1 MHGLYANTNPFYT
14 KDLRILRSWYSQGSE
29 QSPMDSEGKLYCISL
44 QEAYYIVESKGN
56 CVCNFNSLWG
66 KSKSRNPWILIHSWR
81 ILSFNLGTSE
91 NDFQMEC
98 YPSESWKRI
107 SDHFSQTLCRE
118 KKKDTLYKRERVY
131 EDLEKKGRRAY
142 LIDCNN
148 LELRMRV
155 TQMRKEARLDK

>member
-1 MHGLYANTNPFYT
+1 MIFRWNA
-14 KDLRILRSWYSQGSE
+14 IQV
-29 QSPMDSEGKLYCISL
+29 SPESASVIISAKLC
-44 QEAYYIVESKGN
+44 VEK
-56 CVCNFNSLWG
+56 
-66 KSKSRNPWILIHSWR
+66 
-81 ILSFNLGTSE
+81 
-91 NDFQMEC
+91 
-98 YPSESWKRI
+98 
-107 SDHFSQTLCRE
+107 